1 MAPVCPKAFGLL
13 LRRDRAHLLGEPLGL
28 TPAPQELS
36 LKCEAKRFMTIWEIP
51 TVWTIKNKDRQAKL
65 TAECCTYNQYTQ
77 DNNFCRRATRLLS
90 GPQETHTALTVTEI
104 LT

>member
-51 TVWTIKNKDRQAKL
+51 TVWTIKK
-65 TAECCTYNQYTQ
+65 
-77 DNNFCRRATRLLS
+77 
-90 GPQETHTALTVTEI
+90 
-104 LT
+104 